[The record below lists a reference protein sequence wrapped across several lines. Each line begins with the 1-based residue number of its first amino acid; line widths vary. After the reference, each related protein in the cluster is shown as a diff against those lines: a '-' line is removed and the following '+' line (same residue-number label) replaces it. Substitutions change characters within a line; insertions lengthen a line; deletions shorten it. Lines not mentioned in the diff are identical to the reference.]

1 MKDIGGMISHNIS
14 NSPSTHRYLILSN
27 YDLSVPIIPEYL
39 IAADIAQRE
48 QELFSE
54 NETQWLSDIDVSEYG
69 VNVTLHE
76 APDNLTESYKESLIE
91 RALQLPIRAISE
103 NSKVGWLLS
112 SKALLQLLVNPVIG
126 VLSYRSVNS

>member
-1 MKDIGGMISHNIS
+1 M
-14 NSPSTHRYLILSN
+14 
-27 YDLSVPIIPEYL
+27 PIIPEYL
-39 IAADIAQRE
+39 IATDIAQRE

-54 NETQWLSDIDVSEYG
+54 NETQWLSDIDVGEYG
-69 VNVTLHE
+69 VNVTIHE
-76 APDNLTESYKESLIE
+76 APDNLTENYKESLIE